1 MLGKFKKQNEQ
12 NIKPEIVVKQTGV
25 DDVIKPQNEELGI
38 DWSKI
43 QKKSEQS
50 SVTQEFED
58 NGEHQSEMYVDE
70 SQELADVRDVI
81 ETTNVNT
88 NVIEPLVFDDGRY
101 DYPKEAFAEKPMKK
115 IQPAQEPKTIVKDQC
130 ATVVDKKVEV
140 NPTKKVDGMELMHS
154 AELEEKHATSQNVS
168 KREKKQRE
176 IKEET
181 TAFSEEKTRV
191 VEQKGDESVLNPDPT
206 ADLDE
211 DELRNLERE
220 KAVLQKIQKNAKKAS
235 RNRVFSSVILALF
248 SAIVWIAG
256 LTLFALSCNN
266 LYQQVTNRYVGFF
279 GIGAAVVSSNSMEPQ
294 LMVNDLIFYQE
305 TPLSKLQVGD
315 VVVYQKQAGE
325 DVTLVVHEMIQ
336 IGDGYATT
344 KGINNA
350 IADEPILMSA
360 IVGKY
365 IAKIPQ
371 AGSFLDLMS
380 TPIAPII
387 TIAILVVIFI
397 LRIMFYYIKKK
408 RTIKHIS
415 KESEN
420 RKAVDYFFEI

>member
-25 DDVIKPQNEELGI
+25 DDVIKPEKEELGI

-50 SVTQEFED
+50 SVNQEFEEK
-58 NGEHQSEMYVDE
+58 NEHQIEMNVDE
-70 SQELADVRDVI
+70 SQKIDDVREVV
-81 ETTNVNT
+81 ESTNIDK
-88 NVIEPLVFDDGRY
+88 NVLDPLVFDDGRY
-101 DYPKEAFAEKPMKK
+101 DYPKEAFLEKPMKK
-115 IQPAQEPKTIVKDQC
+115 IQPAQESESIVKDKC
-130 ATVVDKKVEV
+130 ETVVDKKVEL
-140 NPTKKVDGMELMHS
+140 NPTKKVDDIELMNS
-154 AELEEKHATSQNVS
+154 AELEEKNTTSQNVS
-168 KREKKQRE
+168 KKEKKQRE

-181 TAFSEEKTRV
+181 TVLSEEDSSV
-191 VEQKGDESVLNPDPT
+191 VEQNGAESMLESDPT

-211 DELRNLERE
+211 DELKNLERE

-235 RNRVFSSVILALF
+235 RNRVFSSVILTIF
-248 SAIVWIAG
+248 SAIVWITG

-266 LYQQVTNRYVGFF
+266 LYQQATNRYVGFF
-279 GIGAAVVSSNSMEPQ
+279 GIGEAVVSSNSMEPQ

-305 TPLSKLQVGD
+305 TPLSKIQVGD

-325 DVTLVVHEMIQ
+325 DVTLVVHEVIQ

-387 TIAILVVIFI
+387 IIAILVVIFI
-397 LRIMFYYIKKK
+397 LRIMFYYINKKK
-408 RTIKHIS
+408 TIKHIS

-420 RKAVDYFFEI
+420 RKAIDYFFEI